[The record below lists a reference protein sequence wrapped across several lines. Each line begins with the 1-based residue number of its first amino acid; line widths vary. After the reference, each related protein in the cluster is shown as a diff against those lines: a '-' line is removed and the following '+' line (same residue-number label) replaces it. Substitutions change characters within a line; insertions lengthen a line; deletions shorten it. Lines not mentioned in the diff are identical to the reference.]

1 MAGLRMAKASQ
12 EDIDELK
19 KYLLK
24 AEKRNTKDFP
34 FGWRRVVWGCEILI
48 ENCCDPNLDY
58 LALRP
63 ELLNSEQNVQ
73 VCDATKDDSSNDA

>member
-1 MAGLRMAKASQ
+1 MAGMRMAKASQ

-24 AEKRNTKDFP
+24 AEKRNAKDFP

-58 LALRP
+58 LALKM
-63 ELLNSEQNVQ
+63 ELPNSDTNVKE
-73 VCDATKDDSSNDA
+73 CDATKDDSSNAA